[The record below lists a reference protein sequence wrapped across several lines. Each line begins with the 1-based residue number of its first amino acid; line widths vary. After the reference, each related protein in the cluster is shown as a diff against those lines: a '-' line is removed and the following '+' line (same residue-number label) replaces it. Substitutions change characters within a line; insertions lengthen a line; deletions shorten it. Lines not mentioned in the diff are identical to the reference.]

1 MEKLTKEQMKNISLG
16 IAAEMTAKDRAERLG
31 DNGKTGDQL
40 VIVWRV
46 RGVRVASTNGDP
58 VWEESDLAEFAEL
71 LESEGITL
79 ETRGRKPVEPGIK
92 RPLVSVS
99 LRPDTLA
106 AIDADRQV
114 NESRGQ
120 VIDRWAMD
128 RREPSLADKIT
139 A

>member
-1 MEKLTKEQMKNISLG
+1 MEKLTKEQMKKFSLG
-16 IAAEMTAKDRAERLG
+16 IAAEMAPSDRAERLG
-31 DNGKTGDQL
+31 DNGKAGDQL

-58 VWEESDLAEFAEL
+58 VWEENDTAEFAEL

-79 ETRGRKPVEPGIK
+79 ETRGRPTAEPGIK

-106 AIDADRQV
+106 AIDADRQGQ
-114 NESRGQ
+114 ESRGQ
-120 VIDRWAMD
+120 VLDRWA
-128 RREPSLADKIT
+128 RERLK
-139 A
+139 